1 MAKSGLSRHV
11 PLSPQAV
18 CPIVL
23 LFVAPRPRAASPEG
37 RRPTAKCRGICFYK
51 ESTFSLYQPRKPRKP
66 ATRDT
71 ETKANPLTSPWHT
84 PLAQLP
90 RHLLF
95 HPSTFPLPPFHFHPA
110 SAADSAFASPSTSSR
125 KLRRGPPPFGSRRR
139 PMSVAT
145 LGACWISVCLP
156 GSALDPLAQL
166 CRFLLYQFSSR
177 KEATLAQ

>member
-51 ESTFSLYQPRKPRKP
+51 ESTFSLSQPRKPRKP
-66 ATRDT
+66 AQRDT
-71 ETKANPLTSPWHT
+71 ETKPNPLASPWHT

-95 HPSTFPLPPFHFHPA
+95 HPSTFPLSTFPLPPRKCRGLRFRLSKHLFAETSPW
-110 SAADSAFASPSTSSR
+110 AAA
-125 KLRRGPPPFGSRRR
+125 LRVPPPPDVGRHSWGL
-139 PMSVAT
+139 SHQ
-145 LGACWISVCLP
+145 CLF
-156 GSALDPLAQL
+156 AWFCA
-166 CRFLLYQFSSR
+166 
-177 KEATLAQ
+177 

>member
-1 MAKSGLSRHV
+1 MAKSDLSRHV

-37 RRPTAKCRGICFYK
+37 RRPTAKCRGVCFYK

-66 ATRDT
+66 AQRDT

-95 HPSTFPLPPFHFHPA
+95 HPSTFPL
-110 SAADSAFASPSTSSR
+110 SNSTSLPQVPRTPLSPLQAP
-125 KLRRGPPPFGSRRR
+125 LRGNFAVGRR
-139 PMSVAT
+139 PSGPAAARCRSPLLGLVGSVF
-145 LGACWISVCLP
+145 VCLV
-156 GSALDPLAQL
+156 LRLTPLRNCAGFCYTSFRL
-166 CRFLLYQFSSR
+166 EKRPL
-177 KEATLAQ
+177 

>member
-18 CPIVL
+18 CPIIL

-51 ESTFSLYQPRKPRKP
+51 ESTFSLSQPRKPRKP
-66 ATRDT
+66 AQRDT
-71 ETKANPLTSPWHT
+71 ETKANPLASPWHT

-95 HPSTFPLPPFHFHPA
+95 HPSTLPPFHL
-110 SAADSAFASPSTSSR
+110 STSTPQVPRTPLSPLQAP
-125 KLRRGPPPFGSRRR
+125 LRGNFAVGRR
-139 PMSVAT
+139 PSGPAAARCRSPLLGLVGSVFVRLVLRLT
-145 LGACWISVCLP
+145 
-156 GSALDPLAQL
+156 PLRNCAGFCYTSFRL
-166 CRFLLYQFSSR
+166 EKRPL
-177 KEATLAQ
+177 